1 MKEIYE
7 MHGRGRS
14 ARAIARDLGLARNT
28 VLRYLNSPEAMLPKP
43 RPPRGSRLDPYTEYI
58 DRRLAEGLENCVV
71 LLRELRAWG
80 FQGSYT
86 ILVEYVRPRRR
97 GRQPEATMRFETAP
111 GEQAQVDWGSLPYVG
126 EDGKLRRVW
135 VFVMTMGWSRA
146 CYVELVRRADT
157 AAFIQCHANAFE
169 YLGGVPRRCLYDN
182 AKVVTLGKDE
192 DGQVEWN
199 PRMLDFALR
208 VGFEIRLC
216 QPYRA
221 QTKGKVESGVKY
233 VRRNM
238 WPSLRF
244 TDDADLNRQ
253 ALEWCDVVSNARVH
267 GTTYRIPWEML
278 DEERAH
284 LGKLPERAT
293 LAPYLREDRKV
304 ARDGFVSWEDSRYGV
319 LWKWVGRTVQVG
331 QRRGTV
337 EIWAGDERIAV
348 HPRAQQPGQRFIL
361 PGQWEGLPRGDNRP
375 RREAVAVQIPVGEV
389 ERRSL
394 EVYELVAGG
403 AR

>member
-14 ARAIARDLGLARNT
+14 ARAIAPDLGLARNT

-71 LLRELRAWG
+71 LLRELRARG

-126 EDGKLRRVW
+126 GDGKLRRVW

-146 CYVELVRRADT
+146 CYAELVRRADT

-208 VGFEIRLC
+208 VGFE
-216 QPYRA
+216 
-221 QTKGKVESGVKY
+221 
-233 VRRNM
+233 
-238 WPSLRF
+238 
-244 TDDADLNRQ
+244 Q
-253 ALEWCDVVSNARVH
+253 AVSA
-267 GTTYRIPWEML
+267 
-278 DEERAH
+278 
-284 LGKLPERAT
+284 
-293 LAPYLREDRKV
+293 
-304 ARDGFVSWEDSRYGV
+304 
-319 LWKWVGRTVQVG
+319 
-331 QRRGTV
+331 
-337 EIWAGDERIAV
+337 
-348 HPRAQQPGQRFIL
+348 L
-361 PGQWEGLPRGDNRP
+361 PGPDQGQGGER
-375 RREAVAVQIPVGEV
+375 GEV
-389 ERRSL
+389 RPAQH
-394 EVYELVAGG
+394 VAQP
-403 AR
+403 ALHR